1 MHGEQWT
8 DRRVVV
14 TGGAGMIGSA
24 LVRLLLGLGC
34 EVTVADNLTRGR
46 AEYLPEAGE
55 ERLRFLRVDLNEP
68 GAAEAV
74 VEGSDTVFHLADI
87 VAGIG
92 FVFGNE
98 FPIFSH
104 NIALDRAVL
113 DACVRLRV
121 PNYIY
126 AGSACSYPAELQ
138 MRADPPPL
146 REEEA
151 YPASPE
157 SGYGWSKLMG
167 EYMAELAQKEGLLR
181 VGIAR
186 FHNVFGPRCDT
197 DPRTAQVI
205 PSLIRK
211 VIENDSGRLE
221 VWGSGRQRRA
231 FLFVDDAAET
241 LIRVRER
248 TMDQGPVQMGLER
261 STGIGELA
269 ETIVDIS
276 GRPIE
281 IVFDT
286 SRPEGDFDR
295 RPDLAKAK
303 RLLGFTPRVSL
314 RDGLERTFRWVQSEC
329 EQGAA
334 SGRAEKGAAA

>member
-1 MHGEQWT
+1 MQRELWR
-8 DRRVVV
+8 DRRVLV
-14 TGGAGMIGSA
+14 TGGAGMIGSG
-24 LVRLLLGLGC
+24 LVRALLGLGC
-34 EVTVADNLTRGR
+34 EVTVADNLRRGR
-46 AEYLPEAGE
+46 VEHLPEDHAG
-55 ERLRFLRVDLNEP
+55 RLRFLQIDLSEP
-68 GAAEAV
+68 GAAVNV
-74 VEGSDTVFHLADI
+74 VEGCDTVYHLADI

-92 FVFGNE
+92 YVFGNE

-113 DACVRLRV
+113 DACVRLRT

-146 REEEA
+146 KEEQA

-197 DPRTAQVI
+197 DPKTSQVI

-211 VIENDSGRLE
+211 VIENSSGKLA

-231 FLFVDDAAET
+231 FLYVDDAVET
-241 LIRVRER
+241 LVRIRER
-248 TMDQGPVQMGLER
+248 AMGAGPVQMGLPE

-269 ETIVDIS
+269 REIVEIS
-276 GRPIE
+276 GRGIE
-281 IVFDT
+281 IEFDT

-295 RPDLAKAK
+295 RPDLTKAG
-303 RLLGFTPRVSL
+303 RVLGFTPRVSL
-314 RDGLERTFRWVQSEC
+314 REGLARTYRWMNERRSPVS
-329 EQGAA
+329 
-334 SGRAEKGAAA
+334 AEEAVA